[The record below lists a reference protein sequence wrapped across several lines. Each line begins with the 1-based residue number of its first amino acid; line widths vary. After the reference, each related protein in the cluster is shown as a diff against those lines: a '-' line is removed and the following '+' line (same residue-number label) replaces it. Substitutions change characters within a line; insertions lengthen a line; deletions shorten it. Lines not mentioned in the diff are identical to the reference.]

1 MTGIIAAMDIELEG
15 LRPYIENP
23 ETRLIAG
30 REFVSGTAFGHKVVL
45 AVCGIGKVNAAVCAQ
60 AMIMAYK
67 PDRIINTGVAG
78 SLSSELSI
86 CDTVIAEYAVQ
97 HDMDTTALGD
107 APGFVSTVN
116 LIRFPV
122 CEKLSAELA
131 EAMNSV
137 GANVRR
143 GGIATGDRFVCK
155 KKDKE
160 DIAKAFDCIA
170 CEMEGGAI
178 AHVCYLNSVPCAIIR
193 SISDGADEEADMSYT
208 EFASRAA
215 DTSVKGLL
223 SFLKR

>member
-1 MTGIIAAMDIELEG
+1 
-15 LRPYIENP
+15 
-23 ETRLIAG
+23 
-30 REFVSGTAFGHKVVL
+30 
-45 AVCGIGKVNAAVCAQ
+45 
-60 AMIMAYK
+60 
-67 PDRIINTGVAG
+67 
-78 SLSSELSI
+78 
-86 CDTVIAEYAVQ
+86 
-97 HDMDTTALGD
+97 
-107 APGFVSTVN
+107 
-116 LIRFPV
+116 
-122 CEKLSAELA
+122 
-131 EAMNSV
+131 MNSV

-143 GGIATGDRFVCK
+143 GGIATGDRFVCT

-160 DIAKAFDCIA
+160 DIANAFGCIA